1 MSNISKINISNEAWN
16 KSDASLICIGIYK
29 DSTMTPIGSDIDKE
43 SGGAISIAF
52 KSGDMSGKV
61 GEINFFYVC
70 GKRIAVIGMGDKKK
84 IKEEI
89 VREAAGRAL
98 RIAIDKK
105 SSQVLLDCLCSGVDS
120 CQSMG
125 EGIALGSYQF
135 LNYKTKKAFER
146 MKKKFILMFVDDSRY
161 RKCRWQVIENYKKK
175 LSKDERNYLIKIFKD
190 YFLYLIER
198 DYTEQIYVVTH
209 PHKLQLITDNERLH
223 LSLDSKNSEHD
234 TEIKELTAIHQA
246 LDHENLA
253 IQCSLGMRT
262 KLNELNEIWNQKA
275 YSKYWKNHGID
286 KITARTGVHTGNVIV
301 GNIGSDRMLQYSII
315 GDTVNVASRLE
326 QVNKETDST
335 YLLALESLKRG
346 YKSMYCNPTEVS
358 INQNELIVEVSDL
371 ELKNSKIQI
380 KYSSK
385 KIMSVSDFDVV
396 LIRQDPPFNMEYI
409 TNSYLLSISNHK
421 EAKKPLFINNPEG
434 IRNFSEKIYPLYF
447 KKFIPDTTISSR
459 ENIIAGF
466 IKKNKKVVVKP
477 LYEKGGDGIFMLD
490 EKNKN
495 IKKIIKKSTQNYT
508 KPLIF
513 QKYLSAVKKGDKRI
527 LLINGRP
534 VGCVNRV
541 PLKGSFI
548 ANLHLGSK
556 AKKTSLT
563 NKEIQICK
571 ELEPSLIKNG
581 FFFVGID
588 IIDQKLTEI
597 NVTSPTGIKHINE
610 LSGLKIEEEFWDE
623 VIKKIS

>member
-1 MSNISKINISNEAWN
+1 M
-16 KSDASLICIGIYK
+16 
-29 DSTMTPIGSDIDKE
+29 PI
-43 SGGAISIAF
+43 
-52 KSGDMSGKV
+52 
-61 GEINFFYVC
+61 
-70 GKRIAVIGMGDKKK
+70 
-84 IKEEI
+84 
-89 VREAAGRAL
+89 
-98 RIAIDKK
+98 
-105 SSQVLLDCLCSGVDS
+105 
-120 CQSMG
+120 
-125 EGIALGSYQF
+125 
-135 LNYKTKKAFER
+135 
-146 MKKKFILMFVDDSRY
+146 ILFQMD
-161 RKCRWQVIENYKKK
+161 
-175 LSKDERNYLIKIFKD
+175 
-190 YFLYLIER
+190 
-198 DYTEQIYVVTH
+198 
-209 PHKLQLITDNERLH
+209 P
-223 LSLDSKNSEHD
+223 
-234 TEIKELTAIHQA
+234 
-246 LDHENLA
+246 
-253 IQCSLGMRT
+253 
-262 KLNELNEIWNQKA
+262 
-275 YSKYWKNHGID
+275 
-286 KITARTGVHTGNVIV
+286 
-301 GNIGSDRMLQYSII
+301 
-315 GDTVNVASRLE
+315 LE

-335 YLLALESLKRG
+335 YLLALESLRRG
-346 YKSMYCNPTEVS
+346 YRSMYCNPKDVS
-358 INQNELIVEVSDL
+358 IDQNKLVVEVSDL
-371 ELKNSKIQI
+371 ELKDSKIQI

-385 KIMSVSDFDVV
+385 KIMSISDFDVV

-623 VIKKIS
+623 VIKTIS